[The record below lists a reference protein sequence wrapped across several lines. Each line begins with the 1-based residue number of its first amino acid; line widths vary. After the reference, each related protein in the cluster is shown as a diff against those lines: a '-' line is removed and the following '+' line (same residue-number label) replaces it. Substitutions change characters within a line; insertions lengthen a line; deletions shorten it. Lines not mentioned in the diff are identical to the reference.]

1 MIYHRKLLIAFIWSC
16 LLLTSQSTKAQTV
29 LPDFTLTS
37 EKGINLLSW
46 VCQYDGIKSI
56 AVQRSAD
63 SIFNYATIGYVKNIA
78 KGSQGYIDGH
88 PLPGM
93 NYYRLYIVFSSDIT
107 WTSNRGKIFIDSA
120 ALLQKTVLPP
130 NDSLQKMVTK
140 VVTDDPNIIIAPPD
154 PSNMNTYTYVR
165 SQFVFT
171 NPFTGHIN
179 IELPENF
186 NSNEMYSLK
195 FFDSKDKKTVEIP
208 RISEREVV
216 LDKRNFQRK
225 GIYKFELYK
234 NEKLV
239 EKGHI
244 TIY

>member
-1 MIYHRKLLIAFIWSC
+1 MIYRRKLLIAFIWSC
-16 LLLTSQSTKAQTV
+16 LLLTSQFTKAQTV

-107 WTSNRGKIFIDSA
+107 WTSNRGRIFIDSA

-186 NSNEMYSLK
+186 NNNDMYSLK